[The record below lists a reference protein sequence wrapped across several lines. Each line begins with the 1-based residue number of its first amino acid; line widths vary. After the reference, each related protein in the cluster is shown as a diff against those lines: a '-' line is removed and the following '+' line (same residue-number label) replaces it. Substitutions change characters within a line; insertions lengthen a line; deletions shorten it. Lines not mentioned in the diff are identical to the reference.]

1 MITAF
6 APPSR
11 FSASRVIARS
21 NNIVPVLNLPN
32 GPAAISSGTNLAFTA
47 LRHSQFEI
55 ENLAK
60 PLQCN
65 LSGGDPMNRA
75 LLFPALITLAGLGA
89 CSNDQ
94 STGPSASSGTEALLT
109 SQTGNGAPSGA
120 HYNLNIIG
128 VPKDKSP
135 NFTGGDGHRIFVDL
149 GKTGQVANT
158 RINLR
163 EGDFQVLDAN
173 GTDGTAAFQ
182 LPNPDPDGDG
192 TTSYSVYVRA
202 LGKPGGKASLQSCYE
217 DATGTWCAVNFPGGV
232 EPITVERSK
241 GGVAKFDN
249 VSKDLLFIDFCTAWS
264 AGLDG
269 ILGTQDDVCTSVDQ
283 VPLFSNN
290 TLSYLWSYDN
300 EGL

>member
-1 MITAF
+1 
-6 APPSR
+6 
-11 FSASRVIARS
+11 
-21 NNIVPVLNLPN
+21 
-32 GPAAISSGTNLAFTA
+32 
-47 LRHSQFEI
+47 
-55 ENLAK
+55 
-60 PLQCN
+60 
-65 LSGGDPMNRA
+65 MNRA

-94 STGPSASSGTEALLT
+94 STGPSASGGTATLLT
-109 SQTGNGAPSGA
+109 TETGNGAPSGA

-135 NFTGGDGHRIFVDL
+135 NFSGGDGHRIFVDL

-300 EGL
+300 EGLKLAQLRFYELPSTVTF